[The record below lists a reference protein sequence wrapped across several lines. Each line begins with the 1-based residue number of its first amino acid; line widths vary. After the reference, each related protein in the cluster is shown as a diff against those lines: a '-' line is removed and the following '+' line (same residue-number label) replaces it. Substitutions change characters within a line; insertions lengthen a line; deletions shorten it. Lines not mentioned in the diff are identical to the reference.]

1 MLKNYYVVTTNDCQ
15 YYLAYLTNGDRQ
27 ICVVYDNT
35 MQILRVST
43 YDIPIGSDIDVKLIS
58 NILDNFITFGTKD
71 IVKSM
76 IQELTPEEF
85 CFLCK

>member
-1 MLKNYYVVTTNDCQ
+1 MLKNYYVVTTDDCQ

-27 ICVVYDNT
+27 ICVVYDNS
-35 MQILRVST
+35 MQILNATT
-43 YDIPIGSDIDVKLIS
+43 YDIPIGSDIDVKTIS
-58 NILDNFITFGTKD
+58 NSLDGVVNYNID
-71 IVKSM
+71 KSM